1 MSHVSPSYRLLLG
14 MMTVAFVLPAVAI
27 AEEPVLPERMR
38 IEASIVA
45 KLKPPADSPMNM
57 PTDVAVDG
65 TGRVFVADGVNDRV
79 VQFEAHG
86 QFGESLTSVG
96 EGKLSR
102 PIGLFCDSE
111 DQLWIADTG
120 NARIVVRSHEGKLVQ
135 TLTPAQASGSKH
147 ELDLTDVAV
156 SADGARVCVIDN
168 DTHRLLIYDTNT
180 EQWQPFGQQGGSIGE
195 FSWPFMIDF
204 DGDGM
209 AYISEAIGARI
220 QRFTADNRWAGQIS
234 RWGVEPGMVY
244 RPKGVVAVEDRVLIS
259 DSTLHAVQVFSTTGR
274 FLGVLSNP
282 DGTVLRLVYPMGMDV
297 GPDERLYVVESRE
310 NRVAVI
316 TLSSRKQS
324 DAEK

>member
-1 MSHVSPSYRLLLG
+1 MMSL
-14 MMTVAFVLPAVAI
+14 TVIMPALVV
-27 AEEPVLPERMR
+27 AEEPVVPERMR

-45 KLKPPADSPMNM
+45 KLEPPSDSSMHM

-65 TGRVFVADGVNDRV
+65 AGRVFVADGVNDRI
-79 VQFEAHG
+79 VQFDADG
-86 QFGESLTSVG
+86 QFVESLNALG
-96 EGKLSR
+96 DDKLSR

-111 DQLWIADTG
+111 DRLWIADTG
-120 NARIVVRSHEGKLVQ
+120 NARLIVRDREGKRVQ
-135 TLTPAQASGSKH
+135 TLTPPKVQDAKH

-156 SADGARVCVIDN
+156 SADGTRVCVIDN
-168 DTHRLLIYDTNT
+168 DAHRLLTYDTKT